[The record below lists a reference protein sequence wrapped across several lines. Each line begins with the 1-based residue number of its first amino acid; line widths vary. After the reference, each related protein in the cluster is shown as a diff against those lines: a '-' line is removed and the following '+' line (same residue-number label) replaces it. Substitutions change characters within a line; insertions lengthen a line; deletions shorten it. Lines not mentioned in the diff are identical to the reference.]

1 LSTIPKNK
9 IVILGNGFDLSHN
22 LPTSFEDFVTFLVK
36 ELFREKGQVKSPLLD
51 IDKARTVYEIVD
63 ESGQKNSI
71 TWETLVK
78 SKFNELNISVNNF
91 WHLNPD
97 TYNHTGLK
105 KLLLMKGETYP
116 NLLFKDKHLFW
127 QSIYEANEFSWIN
140 FERAYYKKLTFLC
153 KNNIGHFHSNK
164 IDEVRVLNDQF
175 NEIKTEFIRYL
186 KTLDI
191 FLEIGTPG
199 HSNYFNQGRIHQRE
213 GEHLGYRNN
222 QAEFQLILNF
232 NYTSLPE
239 RVYQLNNS
247 PDKPKTSII
256 NIHGDLDNHNQNN
269 PIIFGYGDEMDDDYH
284 HLESLEEDEIL
295 RHFKST
301 QYSKTHNYHR
311 LLSFIEMGPYQVDIV
326 GHGCGMTD
334 RVLLNTIF
342 ENDNC
347 DRIKILHYKD
357 VNHYTETYMHV
368 SRHFNRDKKH
378 LLRQRVLPFD
388 PKTPCPQWD
397 DN

>member
-1 LSTIPKNK
+1 M
-9 IVILGNGFDLSHN
+9 GNGFDLSHK
-22 LPTSFEDFVTFLVK
+22 LPTSLEDFVTFLVK
-36 ELFREKGQVKSPLLD
+36 ELFDDDLQEKSPLLD
-51 IDKARTVYEIVD
+51 KNKAPAFRWVVSQFNSEESIDWDI
-63 ESGQKNSI
+63 
-71 TWETLVK
+71 LVK
-78 SKFNELNISVNNF
+78 SQFNQFNRMMTRF
-91 WHLNPD
+91 WSSNPD
-97 TYNHTGLK
+97 ASQHTGLPILRQEK
-105 KLLLMKGETYP
+105 YGSYP
-116 NLLFKDKHLFW
+116 NLLFENNHLFW
-127 QSIYEANEFSWIN
+127 RALCDTNQFRWIN
-140 FERAYYKKLTFLC
+140 FERAYYKRLTELC
-153 KNNIGHFHSNK
+153 KDTTGHFHSNRIEEVK
-164 IDEVRVLNDQF
+164 ILNDQF
-175 NEIKTEFIRYL
+175 NKIKSEFIRYL
-186 KTLDI
+186 KTLNI
-191 FLEIGTPG
+191 SPSIGTPG
-199 HSNYFNQGRIHQRE
+199 HSNYLYEGRIHQRE
-213 GEHLGYRNN
+213 GERLDYRNN

-284 HLESLEEDEIL
+284 QLESLEEDEVL

-311 LLSFIEMGPYQVDIV
+311 LLSFIEMGPFQIDIV

-342 ENDNC
+342 EHDNC
-347 DRIKILHYKD
+347 DRIKIFHYKNI
-357 VNHYTETYMHV
+357 NHYTETYMHV
-368 SRHFNRDKKH
+368 SRHFNKDKKH

-397 DN
+397 DK

>member
-1 LSTIPKNK
+1 M
-9 IVILGNGFDLSHN
+9 GNGFDLSHN

-36 ELFREKGQVKSPLLD
+36 ELFDDNVQNKSSLLDKDKATAFYSIVNKLEEKGS
-51 IDKARTVYEIVD
+51 IV
-63 ESGQKNSI
+63 
-71 TWETLVK
+71 WETLVK
-78 SKFNELNISVNNF
+78 SKFNQLNGVMKKF
-91 WHLNPD
+91 WNLNPD
-97 TYNHTGLK
+97 ISLNAGLPR
-105 KLLLMKGETYP
+105 LNQIKGETYP

-127 QSIYEANEFSWIN
+127 QSIYDANQFSWIN
-140 FERAYYKKLTFLC
+140 FERAYYKRLTQLC
-153 KNNIGHFHSNK
+153 KNNVGHFHSNK
-164 IDEVRVLNDQF
+164 INEVKVLNDQF
-175 NEIKTEFIRYL
+175 NEIKSEFIRYL

-191 FLEIGTPG
+191 FPSIGTPS
-199 HSNYFNQGRIHQRE
+199 HSNYFYNGRIHQKE
-213 GEHLGYRNN
+213 GERLDYRNN

-239 RVYQLNNS
+239 KVYQLNNS

-284 HLESLEEDEIL
+284 QLESLEEDEVL

-311 LLSFIEMGPYQVDIV
+311 LLSFIEMGPFQIDIV

-342 ENDNC
+342 EHDNC
-347 DRIKILHYKD
+347 DRIKILHYKNI
-357 VNHYTETYMHV
+357 NHYTETYMHV
-368 SRHFNRDKKH
+368 SRHFNKDKKH

-388 PKTPCPQWD
+388 AKTPCPQWD
-397 DN
+397 DK